1 MTAPAPQPEI
11 SRPTSWH
18 PAHILATWFGAG
30 LSPVAPGTV
39 GSLSALPLA
48 YLLNYYLG
56 VVALAVGIVVVFLVG
71 IWAAHSFSRRTA
83 SHDAGPIVIDE
94 VAGQWLTL
102 VPFAPDPLLYGL
114 GFVFFRIADI
124 IKPWPVSWADGHVK
138 GPMGIMLDDVLAGIY
153 AGAALYAVNVYL
165 LAGGQ

>member
-94 VAGQWLTL
+94 VAGQWLALLL
-102 VPFAPDPLLYGL
+102 VPPDLLLYAI
-114 GFVFFRIADI
+114 GFALFRLADI
-124 IKPWPVSWADGHVK
+124 IKPWPIGLADKRIK
-138 GPMGIMLDDVLAGIY
+138 GGFGVMFDDILAG
-153 AGAALYAVNVYL
+153 ALAAIILWNIWMWTSI
-165 LAGGQ
+165 